1 MPSAPAGDAPDLV
14 PPEDA
19 ADLILVGGAVH
30 TVDPLLPRAE
40 SIALSR
46 GRIVAVGA
54 AGDVLGF
61 FRGAGTTVVDVGG
74 RTVLPGFQDA
84 HIHAPI
90 GGAQTRQCD
99 LHVAS
104 DRAGYLEVIAAYAA
118 SHPDVAWIRGGGWA
132 MDRFP
137 GGTPRKEDLDAIVAD
152 RPVFLPN
159 RDGHG
164 AWVNSR
170 ALELA
175 GVTATTP
182 DPADGRIERDPD
194 GSPSGTLHE
203 GAMHLV
209 DRLIPALTPQEWEEG
224 LLHGQAYLHALGIT
238 GWQDAIV
245 GGTYDS
251 LDTYIRLT
259 EQGRLTARVVAALW
273 WERSRGAEQIADLV
287 ERRDRARASG
297 FDASSVKIMQDGVL
311 ENFTA
316 AVLDPYLDA
325 TGRPTDN
332 RGISFVDPALLA
344 EVVPELDRLGFQV
357 HFHALAE
364 RAVRESLDAIA
375 AARRAN
381 GMNDLRHHIAHIQ
394 IVHPEDIPRF
404 RAVGAVANMQPLWAT
419 YEEQMTEL
427 TMPFIGEERSGWQY
441 PFASLLR
448 AEVPLAAG
456 SDWPVTSA
464 DPLWEIAV
472 AVHRRHPRS
481 RGGRGRAA
489 EETFLPDERLTL
501 DQAIEAFTLGSA
513 YVNHLDDRV
522 GSLAVGKEADLVI
535 VDRDLATQDLEG
547 LGEARVEC
555 TIVAGRVVHAVGPFA
570 GLT

>member
-1 MPSAPAGDAPDLV
+1 MPSTAPSEPV

-19 ADLILVGGAVH
+19 ADRILVGGRVH
-30 TVDPLLPRAE
+30 TVDPLLPTAGAVAIAE
-40 SIALSR
+40 

-54 AGDVLGF
+54 ADDVVAF
-61 FRGAGTTVVDVGG
+61 FRGARTEVVDVGG
-74 RTVLPGFQDA
+74 RSVLPGFQDA

-99 LHVAS
+99 LHTAD
-104 DRAGYLEVIAAYAA
+104 DRAGYLEVVAKYAA
-118 SHPDVAWIRGGGWA
+118 AHPDAAWIRGGGWA

-137 GGTPRKEDLDAIVAD
+137 GGTPRKEDLDAIVPD

-175 GVTATTP
+175 GVTAATP
-182 DPADGRIERDPD
+182 DPSDGRIERDPD
-194 GSPSGTLHE
+194 GAPSGTLHE

-209 DRLIPALTPQEWEEG
+209 DRLIPPLTAQEWEDG
-224 LLHGQAYLHALGIT
+224 LLHGQAYLHTLGIT

-245 GGTYDS
+245 GASYDS

-287 ERRDRARASG
+287 ERRARAEASG
-297 FDASSVKIMQDGVL
+297 FRATSVKIMQDGVL

-316 AVLDPYLDA
+316 AVLEPYLGVD
-325 TGRPTDN
+325 GLPTDN

-364 RAVRESLDAIA
+364 RAVRESLDAIE
-375 AARRAN
+375 AARSAN

-394 IVHPEDIPRF
+394 IVHPDDIPRF
-404 RAVGAVANMQPLWAT
+404 RTVGAVANMQPLWAT
-419 YEEQMTEL
+419 YEPQMTEL
-427 TMPFIGEERSGWQY
+427 TMPFIGEERTGWQY

-472 AVHRRHPRS
+472 AVHRRHPRN

-489 EETFLPDERLTL
+489 DETFLPEERLTL

-522 GSLAVGKEADLVI
+522 GSISVGKEADLVI
-535 VDRDLATQDLEG
+535 ADRDLAEQDLEG
-547 LGEARVEC
+547 LGEATIEC
-555 TIVAGRVVHAVGPFA
+555 TMVAGRAVHAVGPFA
-570 GLT
+570 GLA